1 MNMQTRLKH
10 LLIASVLFLTLVSE
24 GYSQPPI
31 SLTPSMGT
39 YTPIPSGQGTILPEA
54 SNGEAIST
62 ISGLPFSIT
71 YNNTSYS
78 TLYVTT
84 YGTISF
90 NRPQINY
97 IPVFIQPDGNSG
109 GIRDGENLDFIA
121 VFWDAFVAFQSSPPL
136 SKVQYIIEGSPG
148 SRTLT
153 IEWDKLFLP
162 LFDSGGNPYYT
173 SGDEVLSFQI
183 KFFENN
189 ENIEFKYK
197 KNNSFTNGYPGGR
210 PVGLQFLDNT
220 YLTVTELSMNA
231 QLSQNNT
238 NYIPYINNANDGL
251 TLLFH
256 PTPIISISA
265 PAASLSSCYGATST
279 PTTFTVSG
287 SDLIA
292 DLTLTAP
299 SNFEISE
306 TVGGVYS
313 SNLSLANAGT
323 ISQTIYVRMKPTANF
338 GTNLGTIS
346 ASTTAVTPVG
356 ATVSGTVFT
365 KPTLSYNSISLC
377 TESTYLVAVSTV
389 RPVDNGWS
397 ATGPNTMN
405 NGYVTAG
412 TTAGTYTVSY
422 TDACA
427 QTASATLIVSSTS
440 TLPAIADGQVSYKFD
455 GSPKG
460 PSSASYFV
468 GYNGFT
474 YLSPNK
480 PSNVGFYLA
489 NIQSGNNAGCPYRFY
504 IFNCTTCSN

>member
-1 MNMQTRLKH
+1 MQTRLKH
-10 LLIASVLFLTLVSE
+10 LLIASVFFLTLVSE

-62 ISGLPFSIT
+62 ISGLPFSIR

-78 TLYVTT
+78 TLYVSSK
-84 YGTISF
+84 GTISF
-90 NRPQINY
+90 NRPFINY
-97 IPVFIQPDGNSG
+97 LPYFAQLQDGDQNSAS
-109 GIRDGENLDFIA
+109 LDFIA
-121 VFWDAFVAFQSSPPL
+121 VFWADLVANRFSAPF
-136 SKVQYIIEGSPG
+136 SKVKYIVEGNSPG

-153 IEWDKLFLP
+153 IEWDKLFLWSDP
-162 LFDSGGNPYYT
+162 ILYNPVN
-173 SGDEVLSFQI
+173 EVLSFQA

-197 KNNSFTNGYPGGR
+197 KNNSFTNAFPDER

-313 SNLSLANAGT
+313 SSLSLANAGT

-440 TLPAIADGQVSYKFD
+440 TLPAISDGQVSYKFD